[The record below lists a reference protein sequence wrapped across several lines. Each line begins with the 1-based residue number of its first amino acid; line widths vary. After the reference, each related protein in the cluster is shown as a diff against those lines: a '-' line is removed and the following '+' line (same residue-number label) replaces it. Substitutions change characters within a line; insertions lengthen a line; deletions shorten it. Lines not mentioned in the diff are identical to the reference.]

1 MTRLTNPCI
10 AEMSG
15 VATLPR
21 KSGELVFHDE
31 WEQRVFAL
39 AVALCEQGLYQWD
52 EFRDRLI
59 AEIAAADQTVAADA
73 RHSAGPSYY
82 ESWLAAFEKLVI
94 EKGICAP
101 EQLNVR
107 TTAIRASQK

>member
-1 MTRLTNPCI
+1 MTRRADPRI

-15 VATLPR
+15 VAALPR

-52 EFRDRLI
+52 EFRDHLI
-59 AEIAAADQTVAADA
+59 AEIAAADRAAGTG
-73 RHSAGPSYY
+73 HSAGPTYY
-82 ESWLAAFEKLVI
+82 ESWLAAFEKLVV
-94 EKGICAP
+94 EKGICTP
-101 EQLNVR
+101 EQLNFHIA
-107 TTAIRASQK
+107 AIKLDRK